1 MIYRECPKSIT
12 RIARV
17 FLLITIGSLLFAC
30 GGSTAKFLAKG
41 EEYLAKRKFHDA
53 LMQFRSAAES
63 DSDSAKAHWGLAR
76 AYENLGQFNEALE
89 ELRKAVDLDGTNL
102 EAKSKLGNYYLLIR
116 PPLITEAEDIQKAV
130 VEADPSFVEGHILK
144 ASILATQN
152 RPESEVVAKVTEA
165 IEIDPRR
172 IETYLSLSRYYV
184 SREKVPEAEA
194 AIQKGIEMN
203 PSGAI
208 GYVEYGR
215 FLTYANRNAEA
226 EAQFTKAIA
235 AEQGNIEAHEAIADF
250 YVATKQNEK
259 AEAEFKN
266 LVTIQENSPESRL
279 VLADFYATTSRQSEA
294 IEVLTAIV
302 ADAPDYVRARYRLG
316 QIYLDQKDTAKVTE
330 QLEALFKI
338 NDSDIEALMLRA
350 RMYLQESKAD
360 LAVKDLE
367 DILKKQP
374 SQRDALYYI
383 SQAKIA
389 IGQIDQARAF
399 IADIERYHPKYLRVG
414 LLKIQA
420 AFSAGEPEN
429 ALKQANELLT
439 KVNAATPDAYN
450 SVNALHDLQVKG
462 LTSRGLAFLELG
474 KLIDAHVDLE
484 RVLAMTPTSSSAM
497 VNLAKVYTARRDGA
511 KALEYYEKALLADA
525 ANFDAMSGIV
535 TISIQMKRTDQ
546 AHAKL
551 GELITRNAGRGDVLA
566 ALHYLNSQVFA
577 AEKNAAS
584 QESELMQAMSL
595 DPNYLP
601 AYSSFAALLVGRN
614 QTGEAIAQYQK
625 VVAMKPSAP
634 VYTLLGILED
644 SRSNTAEAEK
654 HYRQALDIVPDSP
667 IAANNLAWLIA
678 ENGGNLDEALQL
690 ASAAVA
696 KDQTV
701 AGFYDTL
708 GWVYLKK
715 GLYSPAVEQLRKA
728 IALDERSGR
737 PETAG
742 YRVRLATALSM
753 AGDKASARREV
764 ETSLRSADELSQQEV
779 ADAKRI
785 LASL

>member
-12 RIARV
+12 RISRV
-17 FLLITIGSLLFAC
+17 FLLLTLATFLFAC

-76 AYENLGQFNEALE
+76 AYENLGQFNEALD
-89 ELRKAVDLDGTNL
+89 ELRKSVDLDETNL
-102 EAKSKLGNYYLLIR
+102 EAKTKLGNYYLLIQ

-130 VEADPSFVEGHILK
+130 VEANPSFVEGHVLK
-144 ASILATQN
+144 ASILAVQN
-152 RPESEVVAKVTEA
+152 RPETEVVAKVNEA
-165 IEIDPRR
+165 IAIDPRR
-172 IETYLSLSRYYV
+172 TETYLSLSRYYV

-194 AIQKGIEMN
+194 AIKKGIEMN
-203 PSGAI
+203 PNGAI

-215 FLTYANRNAEA
+215 FLTYAGRNGEA
-226 EAQFTKAIA
+226 ETQFNKAIT

-250 YVATKQNEK
+250 FVTTKQNEK
-259 AEAEFKN
+259 AEAEYKN
-266 LVTIQENSPESRL
+266 LVAIQENSPESRL
-279 VLADFYATTSRQSEA
+279 VLAEFYATAERENEA
-294 IEVLTAIV
+294 VAVLTSIIS
-302 ADAPDYVRARYRLG
+302 DTPDYVRARYRLG
-316 QIYLDQKDTAKVTE
+316 QIYLDQKDVAKVSE
-330 QLEALFKI
+330 QLDALFKI

-350 RMYLQESKAD
+350 RMYLQESKPAE
-360 LAVKDLE
+360 AIKDLE

-389 IGQIDQARAF
+389 NGQIDQARAF
-399 IADIERYHPKYLRVG
+399 IADLERYHPKYLRAG

-420 AFSAGEPEN
+420 AFSGGEKEA
-429 ALKQANELLT
+429 ALKQANELLE
-439 KVNAATPDAYN
+439 KVNTTTPDAYN
-450 SVNALHDLQVKG
+450 GVNALHDLQIKG
-462 LTSRGLAFLELG
+462 LTARGLAYLDLG
-474 KLIDAHVDLE
+474 KFIDAQVDLE
-484 RVLAMTPTSSSAM
+484 RVLAIMPASSSAM
-497 VNLAKVYTARRDGA
+497 VNLAKVHSAKREGD
-511 KALEYYEKALLADA
+511 KALDYYEKALLADA

-535 TISIQMKRTDQ
+535 TISIQMKRTQQ

-551 GELITRNAGRGDVLA
+551 SELIARNAGRADVLA
-566 ALHYLNSQVFA
+566 ALHYLNSQVFS

-584 QESELMQAMSL
+584 EEAELMQAMTL

-634 VYTLLGILED
+634 IYTLLGILED
-644 SRSNTAEAEK
+644 SRSNSQEAEK
-654 HYRQALDIVPDSP
+654 HYRQALDLAPDSP

-690 ASAAVA
+690 ASASVA
-696 KDQTV
+696 KSPTV

-728 IALDERSGR
+728 IAIDEKSGKQAS
-737 PETAG
+737 AG

-753 AGDKASARREV
+753 AGDKASAKREA
-764 ETSLRSADELSQQEV
+764 ETSLRVESELSQQEV
-779 ADAKRI
+779 VDAKKV